1 MTDVFHRGIHISD
14 PKILYSRINKNLL
27 YAKKK
32 PFSKNVL
39 KLLKPWDPPN
49 FSSWKID
56 YSMTDTVS
64 SYCLPKEW
72 NHFVSFVWWIIV
84 SDLKWNELLDFFE
97 IVVILLESLKL
108 ISRKIWVFEKFCNFH
123 TVHYVPVW
131 QCWRWG
137 SVAHGDQVP
146 HPGGFGH
153 RRTDR
158 RTPCQK

>member
-1 MTDVFHRGIHISD
+1 MQKKKNYEIAKLLKCIESANKIIKKNRLTHARLSNRIANMTDVFHRGIHISD

-64 SYCLPKEW
+64 SYCLPKE
-72 NHFVSFVWWIIV
+72 
-84 SDLKWNELLDFFE
+84 
-97 IVVILLESLKL
+97 
-108 ISRKIWVFEKFCNFH
+108 
-123 TVHYVPVW
+123 
-131 QCWRWG
+131 
-137 SVAHGDQVP
+137 
-146 HPGGFGH
+146 
-153 RRTDR
+153 
-158 RTPCQK
+158 